1 MISDRVVAVPLLD
14 RQTVFPGMVWDVR
27 HDAFELNGEKVE
39 RDYIVHPGAVA
50 IIALNDSGELLLIEQ
65 YRHAQGKIMWEA
77 PAGLMDLAKEDPLET
92 AKRELFEE
100 TGYVAQ
106 TWNVL
111 LDLANSPG
119 GSSEQIRIYFARDLS
134 LHPDG
139 RPTGSAEELDMP
151 VHWISIQ
158 DVLESIRR
166 GAVTNPQLVAGTH
179 AALIA
184 MAEPDMALRSEE
196 APWHAREDLL
206 ATDRVWLPKTR

>member
-1 MISDRVVAVPLLD
+1 MISDRLVSHPIVD
-14 RQTVFPGMVWDVR
+14 RKTVFSGMVWDVR
-27 HDAFELNGEKVE
+27 HDAFELNGERIE

-77 PAGLMDLAKEDPLET
+77 PAGLMDLANEDPLET

-100 TGYVAQ
+100 TGYVAK
-106 TWNVL
+106 TWHVL
-111 LDLANSPG
+111 LDLANTPG

-151 VHWISIQ
+151 VHWIPIK

-184 MAEPDMALRSEE
+184 MAEPDMALRSED
-196 APWHAREDLL
+196 APWHAREDVL
-206 ATDRVWLPKTR
+206 ATDRVWLPKK

>member
-1 MISDRVVAVPLLD
+1 MISDRLVSYPILGSK
-14 RQTVFPGMVWDVR
+14 TVFSGMVWDVR
-27 HDAFELNGEKVE
+27 HDVFELNGETVE

-77 PAGLMDLAKEDPLET
+77 PAGLMDLANEDPLET
-92 AKRELFEE
+92 AKRELYEE

-111 LDLANSPG
+111 LDLANTPG
-119 GSSEQIRIYFARDLS
+119 GSSEQIRIYFAQGLS

-139 RPTGSAEELDMP
+139 RPVGDAEELDMP
-151 VHWISIQ
+151 VHWIPIQ
-158 DVLESIRR
+158 DVMESIRR

-184 MAEPDMALRSEE
+184 MAEPDLALRSAD
-196 APWHAREDLL
+196 APWHAREDVLK
-206 ATDRVWLPKTR
+206 TDRVWLPKTR

>member
-1 MISDRVVAVPLLD
+1 MISDRLVSHPIVD
-14 RQTVFPGMVWDVR
+14 RKTVFSGMVWDVR
-27 HDAFELNGEKVE
+27 HDAFELNGETVE

-77 PAGLMDLAKEDPLET
+77 PAGLMDLANEDPLET

-111 LDLANSPG
+111 LDLANTPG
-119 GSSEQIRIYFARDLS
+119 GSSEQIRIYFAQGLS

-139 RPTGSAEELDMP
+139 RPTGDAARGHPGQPQSILGPAGHSRVHQDP
-151 VHWISIQ
+151 VGEDPGRRAGPSRSI
-158 DVLESIRR
+158 
-166 GAVTNPQLVAGTH
+166 
-179 AALIA
+179 
-184 MAEPDMALRSEE
+184 
-196 APWHAREDLL
+196 
-206 ATDRVWLPKTR
+206 DRKSVV

>member
-1 MISDRVVAVPLLD
+1 MISDRQVSHPIVD
-14 RQTVFPGMVWDVR
+14 RKTVFSGMVWDVR
-27 HDAFELNGEKVE
+27 HDAFELNGETVE

-50 IIALNDSGELLLIEQ
+50 IIAINDSGELLLIEQ

-77 PAGLMDLAKEDPLET
+77 PAGLMDLANEDPLAT

-100 TGYVAQ
+100 TGYIAQ

-111 LDLANSPG
+111 LDLANTPG

-139 RPTGSAEELDMP
+139 RPIGSAEELDMP
-151 VHWISIQ
+151 VHWIPVQ
-158 DVLESIRR
+158 EVLESIRR

-184 MAEPDMALRSEE
+184 LAEPGMALRSED
-196 APWHAREDLL
+196 APWHAREDVIN
-206 ATDRVWLPKTR
+206 TDRVWLPKN

>member
-1 MISDRVVAVPLLD
+1 MISDRLVSHPIVD
-14 RQTVFPGMVWDVR
+14 RKTVFSGMVWDIR
-27 HDAFELNGEKVE
+27 HDAFELNGETIA
-39 RDYIVHPGAVA
+39 RDYMVHPGAVA
-50 IIALNDSGELLLIEQ
+50 IIALNDAGELLLIEQ

-77 PAGLMDLAKEDPLET
+77 PAGLMDFADEDPLEA

-100 TGYVAQ
+100 TGYVAS

-139 RPTGSAEELDMP
+139 RPTGDAEELDMP
-151 VHWISIQ
+151 VHWIPIQ

-184 MAEPDMALRSEE
+184 MAEPDLALRSQD

-206 ATDRVWLPKTR
+206 NTDRVWLPKN

>member
-1 MISDRVVAVPLLD
+1 MISDRVVSYPVTE
-14 RQTVFPGMVWDVR
+14 RKTVFKGLVWDVR
-27 HDAFELNGEKVE
+27 RDVFELNSESLT

-50 IIALNDSGELLLIEQ
+50 IIALNESGELLLIEQ

-77 PAGLMDLAKEDPLET
+77 PAGLMDLANEDPLET
-92 AKRELFEE
+92 AKRELYEE
-100 TGYVAQ
+100 TGYLAK

-111 LDLANSPG
+111 LDLANTPG
-119 GSSEQIRIYFARDLS
+119 GSTEQIRIYFAQDLS

-139 RPTGSAEELDMP
+139 RPTGDAEELDMP
-151 VHWISIQ
+151 VHWIPIP

-184 MAEPDMALRSEE
+184 MAEPDLALRSAD
-196 APWHAREDLL
+196 APWHAREDIL
-206 ATDRVWLPKTR
+206 ASERVWLPRA

>member
-1 MISDRVVAVPLLD
+1 MISDRLVSHPIVD
-14 RQTVFPGMVWDVR
+14 RKTVFSGMVWDVR
-27 HDAFELNGEKVE
+27 HDAFELNGETVE

-50 IIALNDSGELLLIEQ
+50 IIALNDSGKLLLIEQ

-77 PAGLMDLAKEDPLET
+77 PAGLMDLANEDPLET

-100 TGYVAQ
+100 TGYEAK
-106 TWNVL
+106 TWHVL
-111 LDLANSPG
+111 LDLANTPG

-151 VHWISIQ
+151 VHWIPIQ

-184 MAEPDMALRSEE
+184 MAEPDMALRSED
-196 APWHAREDLL
+196 APWHAREDVLH
-206 ATDRVWLPKTR
+206 TDRVWLPKN

>member
-1 MISDRVVAVPLLD
+1 MISDRLVSHPIVD
-14 RQTVFPGMVWDVR
+14 RKTVFSGMVWDVR
-27 HDAFELNGEKVE
+27 HDAFELNGETVE

-77 PAGLMDLAKEDPLET
+77 PAGLMDLANEDPLAT

-100 TGYVAQ
+100 TGYVAK
-106 TWNVL
+106 TWHVL
-111 LDLANSPG
+111 LDLANTPG

-151 VHWISIQ
+151 VHWIAIQ

-184 MAEPDMALRSEE
+184 MAEPDMALRSED
-196 APWHAREDLL
+196 AQWHAREDVLGN
-206 ATDRVWLPKTR
+206 DRVWLPKK

>member
-1 MISDRVVAVPLLD
+1 MISDRLVSHPIVD
-14 RQTVFPGMVWDVR
+14 RKTVFSGMVWDVR
-27 HDAFELNGEKVE
+27 HDAFELNGETVE

-77 PAGLMDLAKEDPLET
+77 PAGLMDLANEDPLAT

-100 TGYVAQ
+100 TGYEAK

-111 LDLANSPG
+111 LDLANTPG

-151 VHWISIQ
+151 VHWIPIQ

-184 MAEPDMALRSEE
+184 MAEPDMALRSED
-196 APWHAREDLL
+196 APWHAREDVL
-206 ATDRVWLPKTR
+206 ATDRVWLPKK

>member
-1 MISDRVVAVPLLD
+1 MISDRVVSYPVTE
-14 RQTVFPGMVWDVR
+14 RKTVFDGLVWDVR
-27 HDAFELNGEKVE
+27 RDVFELNSENLT

-50 IIALNDSGELLLIEQ
+50 IIALNESGELLLIEQ

-77 PAGLMDLAKEDPLET
+77 PAGLMDLANEDPLET
-92 AKRELFEE
+92 AKRELYEE
-100 TGYVAQ
+100 TGYLAK

-111 LDLANSPG
+111 LDLANTPG
-119 GSSEQIRIYFARDLS
+119 GSTEQIRIYFAQDLS

-139 RPTGSAEELDMP
+139 RPTGDAEELDMP
-151 VHWISIQ
+151 VHWIPIP

-184 MAEPDMALRSEE
+184 MAEPDLALRSED
-196 APWHAREDLL
+196 APWHAREDIL
-206 ATDRVWLPKTR
+206 TSERVWLPRA

>member
-1 MISDRVVAVPLLD
+1 MISDRVVSHPIVD
-14 RQTVFPGMVWDVR
+14 RQTVFSGMVWDVR
-27 HDAFELNGEKVE
+27 HDVFELNDEKVG

-50 IIALNDSGELLLIEQ
+50 IIALNDAGELLLIEQ
-65 YRHAQGKIMWEA
+65 YRHAQGKIMWEV
-77 PAGLMDLAKEDPLET
+77 PAGLMDLANEDPLET

-111 LDLANSPG
+111 LDLANTPG
-119 GSSEQIRIYFARDLS
+119 GSSEQIRIYFVRDLS

-139 RPTGSAEELDMP
+139 RPIGSAEELDMP
-151 VHWISIQ
+151 VHWIQIQ

-184 MAEPDMALRSEE
+184 LAEPDLALRSAD

-206 ATDRVWLPKTR
+206 NADRVWLPKQ

>member
-1 MISDRVVAVPLLD
+1 MISDRLVSHQIVE
-14 RQTVFPGMVWDVR
+14 RKTVFSGMVWDVR
-27 HDAFELNGEKVE
+27 HDAFELNGETIE

-77 PAGLMDLAKEDPLET
+77 PAGLMDLANEDPLET

-111 LDLANSPG
+111 LDLANTPG

-139 RPTGSAEELDMP
+139 RPTGDAEELDMP
-151 VHWISIQ
+151 VHWIPIQ

-184 MAEPDMALRSEE
+184 MAEPDLALRSAD
-196 APWHAREDLL
+196 APWHAREDVLN
-206 ATDRVWLPKTR
+206 TDRVWLPKK

>member
-1 MISDRVVAVPLLD
+1 
-14 RQTVFPGMVWDVR
+14 
-27 HDAFELNGEKVE
+27 
-39 RDYIVHPGAVA
+39 
-50 IIALNDSGELLLIEQ
+50 
-65 YRHAQGKIMWEA
+65 MWEA
-77 PAGLMDLAKEDPLET
+77 PAGLMDLANEDPLAT

-100 TGYVAQ
+100 TGYVAK
-106 TWNVL
+106 TWHVL
-111 LDLANSPG
+111 LDLANTPG

-151 VHWISIQ
+151 VHWIPIP

-184 MAEPDMALRSEE
+184 MAEPDLALRSAD
-196 APWHAREDLL
+196 APWHAREDVLGN
-206 ATDRVWLPKTR
+206 DRVWLPKK

>member
-1 MISDRVVAVPLLD
+1 MISDRVVSHPIVD
-14 RQTVFPGMVWDVR
+14 RQTVFSGMVWDVR
-27 HDAFELNGEKVE
+27 HDVFELNDEKVG

-50 IIALNDSGELLLIEQ
+50 IIALNDAGELLLIEQ
-65 YRHAQGKIMWEA
+65 YRHAQGKIMWEV
-77 PAGLMDLAKEDPLET
+77 PAGLMDLANEDPLET

-111 LDLANSPG
+111 LDLANTPG
-119 GSSEQIRIYFARDLS
+119 GSSEQIRIYFVRDLS

-139 RPTGSAEELDMP
+139 RPIGSAEELDMP
-151 VHWISIQ
+151 VHWIQIQ

-184 MAEPDMALRSEE
+184 LAEPDLALRSAD

-206 ATDRVWLPKTR
+206 NADRIWLPKQ

>member
-1 MISDRVVAVPLLD
+1 MISDRLVSHPIVD
-14 RQTVFPGMVWDVR
+14 RKTVFSGMVWDVR
-27 HDAFELNGEKVE
+27 HDAFELNGETVE

-77 PAGLMDLAKEDPLET
+77 PAGLMDLANEDPLAT

-100 TGYVAQ
+100 TGYIAQ
-106 TWNVL
+106 TWHVL
-111 LDLANSPG
+111 LDLANTPG

-151 VHWISIQ
+151 VHWIPIQ

-184 MAEPDMALRSEE
+184 MAEPDMALRSED
-196 APWHAREDLL
+196 APWYAREDALN
-206 ATDRVWLPKTR
+206 TDRVWLPKN

>member
-1 MISDRVVAVPLLD
+1 MISDRLVSHPIVD
-14 RQTVFPGMVWDVR
+14 RKTVFSGMVWDIR
-27 HDAFELNGEKVE
+27 HDAFELNGETIA
-39 RDYIVHPGAVA
+39 RDYMVHPGAVA
-50 IIALNDSGELLLIEQ
+50 IIALNDAGELLLIEQ

-77 PAGLMDLAKEDPLET
+77 PAGLMDFADEDPLEA

-100 TGYVAQ
+100 TGYVAS

-139 RPTGSAEELDMP
+139 RPIGDAEELDMP
-151 VHWISIQ
+151 VHWIPIQ

-184 MAEPDMALRSEE
+184 MAEPDMALRSED
-196 APWHAREDLL
+196 APWHAREDVLN
-206 ATDRVWLPKTR
+206 TDRVWLPKK

>member
-1 MISDRVVAVPLLD
+1 MISDRLVSNKIVD
-14 RQTVFPGMVWDVR
+14 RKTVFSGMVWDIR
-27 HDAFELNGEKVE
+27 HDAFELNDETVE
-39 RDYIVHPGAVA
+39 RDYMVHPGAVA
-50 IIALNDSGELLLIEQ
+50 IIALNESGELLLIEQ

-77 PAGLMDLAKEDPLET
+77 PAGLMDFADENPLEA

-100 TGYVAQ
+100 TGYVAN

-119 GSSEQIRIYFARDLS
+119 GSSEQIRIYFAQDLS

-151 VHWISIQ
+151 VHWIPIQ

-184 MAEPDMALRSEE
+184 MAEPDLALRSAD

-206 ATDRVWLPKTR
+206 NTDRVWLPKN

>member
-1 MISDRVVAVPLLD
+1 MISDRLVSHPIVD
-14 RQTVFPGMVWDVR
+14 RKTVFSGMVWDVR
-27 HDAFELNGEKVE
+27 HDAFELNGETVE

-77 PAGLMDLAKEDPLET
+77 PAGLMDLANEDPLET

-100 TGYVAQ
+100 TGYEAK
-106 TWNVL
+106 TWHVL
-111 LDLANSPG
+111 LDLANTPG

-151 VHWISIQ
+151 VHWIPIP

-184 MAEPDMALRSEE
+184 MAEPDLALRSAD
-196 APWHAREDLL
+196 APWHAREDVLGN
-206 ATDRVWLPKTR
+206 DRVWLPKK

>member
-1 MISDRVVAVPLLD
+1 MISDRLVSNKIVD
-14 RQTVFPGMVWDVR
+14 RKTVFSGMVWDIR
-27 HDAFELNGEKVE
+27 HDAFELNNETVE
-39 RDYIVHPGAVA
+39 RDYMVHPGAVA
-50 IIALNDSGELLLIEQ
+50 IIALNESGELLLIEQ

-77 PAGLMDLAKEDPLET
+77 PAGLMDFADENPLEA

-100 TGYVAQ
+100 TGYVAN

-119 GSSEQIRIYFARDLS
+119 GSSEQIRIYFAQDLS

-151 VHWISIQ
+151 VHWIPIQ

-184 MAEPDMALRSEE
+184 MAEPDLALRSAD

-206 ATDRVWLPKTR
+206 NTDRVWLPKN

>member
-1 MISDRVVAVPLLD
+1 MISDRLVSNPIVD
-14 RQTVFPGMVWDVR
+14 RKTVFSGMVWDVR
-27 HDAFELNGEKVE
+27 HDAFELNGETVE

-77 PAGLMDLAKEDPLET
+77 PAGLMDLANEDPLAT
-92 AKRELFEE
+92 AQRELFEE
-100 TGYVAQ
+100 TGYIAQ
-106 TWNVL
+106 TWHVL
-111 LDLANSPG
+111 LDLANTPG

-151 VHWISIQ
+151 VHWIPIQ

-184 MAEPDMALRSEE
+184 MAEPDMALRSED
-196 APWHAREDLL
+196 APWHAREDVL
-206 ATDRVWLPKTR
+206 ATDRVWLPKK

>member
-1 MISDRVVAVPLLD
+1 MISDRQVSHSIVD
-14 RQTVFPGMVWDVR
+14 RKTVFSGMVWDVR
-27 HDAFELNGEKVE
+27 HDAFELNGETVE

-77 PAGLMDLAKEDPLET
+77 PAGLMDLANEDPLAT

-111 LDLANSPG
+111 LDLANTPG

-134 LHPDG
+134 PHPDG
-139 RPTGSAEELDMP
+139 RPIGSAEERDMP
-151 VHWISIQ
+151 VHWIPIQ

-184 MAEPDMALRSEE
+184 MAEPDMALRSED
-196 APWHAREDLL
+196 APWHAREDVLN
-206 ATDRVWLPKTR
+206 TDRVWLPKN

>member
-1 MISDRVVAVPLLD
+1 MISDRLVSHPIVD
-14 RQTVFPGMVWDVR
+14 RETVFSGMVWDVR
-27 HDAFELNGEKVE
+27 HDAFELNGETVE

-77 PAGLMDLAKEDPLET
+77 PAGLMDLANEDPLAT

-100 TGYVAQ
+100 TGYLAQ
-106 TWNVL
+106 TWHVL
-111 LDLANSPG
+111 LDLANTPG

-151 VHWISIQ
+151 VHWIPIQ

-184 MAEPDMALRSEE
+184 MAEPDMALRSED
-196 APWHAREDLL
+196 APWHAREDVL
-206 ATDRVWLPKTR
+206 ATDRVWLPKK

>member
-1 MISDRVVAVPLLD
+1 MISDRLVDYKIID
-14 RQTVFPGMVWDVR
+14 RKSVFSGMVWDIR
-27 HDAFELNGEKVE
+27 HDAFELNDETVE
-39 RDYIVHPGAVA
+39 RDYMVHPGAVA

-77 PAGLMDLAKEDPLET
+77 PAGLMDVANEDPLET
-92 AKRELFEE
+92 AKRELYEE
-100 TGYVAQ
+100 TGYVAK
-106 TWNVL
+106 TLNVL
-111 LDLANSPG
+111 LDLANTPG
-119 GSSEQIRIYFARDLS
+119 GSTEQIRIYFAQDLS

-139 RPTGSAEELDMP
+139 RPAGSAEELDMP

-184 MAEPDMALRSEE
+184 MAEPDLALRSAD
-196 APWHAREDLL
+196 APWHAREDLIN
-206 ATDRVWLPKTR
+206 TDRVWLPKN

>member
-1 MISDRVVAVPLLD
+1 MISDRLVSHPIVD
-14 RQTVFPGMVWDVR
+14 RKTVFSGMVWDVR
-27 HDAFELNGEKVE
+27 HDAFELNGETVE

-77 PAGLMDLAKEDPLET
+77 PAGLMDLANEDPLAT

-111 LDLANSPG
+111 LDLANTPG

-134 LHPDG
+134 LHPEG
-139 RPTGSAEELDMP
+139 RPIGSAEELDMP
-151 VHWISIQ
+151 VHWIPIQ

-184 MAEPDMALRSEE
+184 MAEPDMALRSED
-196 APWHAREDLL
+196 APWHAREDVLN
-206 ATDRVWLPKTR
+206 TDRVWLPKK

>member
-1 MISDRVVAVPLLD
+1 MISDRLVNNKIVD
-14 RQTVFPGMVWDVR
+14 RKTVFSGMVWDIR
-27 HDAFELNGEKVE
+27 HDAFELNNETVE
-39 RDYIVHPGAVA
+39 RDYMVHPGAVA
-50 IIALNDSGELLLIEQ
+50 IIALNESGELLLIEQ

-77 PAGLMDLAKEDPLET
+77 PAGLMDLANEDPLET

-111 LDLANSPG
+111 LDLANTPG
-119 GSSEQIRIYFARDLS
+119 GSSEQIRIYFAQGLS

-139 RPTGSAEELDMP
+139 RPVGDAEELDMP
-151 VHWISIQ
+151 VHWIPIQ

-184 MAEPDMALRSEE
+184 MAEPDLALRSAD

-206 ATDRVWLPKTR
+206 NTDRVWLPKN

>member
-1 MISDRVVAVPLLD
+1 MISDRLVSHPIVD
-14 RQTVFPGMVWDVR
+14 RKTVFSGMVWDVR
-27 HDAFELNGEKVE
+27 HDAFELNGETVE

-50 IIALNDSGELLLIEQ
+50 IIALNDAGELLLIEQ

-77 PAGLMDLAKEDPLET
+77 PAGLMDLANEDPLET

-100 TGYVAQ
+100 TGYVAK
-106 TWNVL
+106 TWHVL
-111 LDLANSPG
+111 LDLANTPG

-134 LHPDG
+134 QHPDG

-151 VHWISIQ
+151 VHWIPIP

-179 AALIA
+179 AALVA
-184 MAEPDMALRSEE
+184 MAEPDMALRSED
-196 APWHAREDLL
+196 APWHAREDVLGN
-206 ATDRVWLPKTR
+206 DRVWLPKN

>member
-1 MISDRVVAVPLLD
+1 MISDRLVSHPIVD
-14 RQTVFPGMVWDVR
+14 RQTVFSGMAWDVR
-27 HDAFELNGEKVE
+27 HDVFELNEEKVE

-77 PAGLMDLAKEDPLET
+77 PAGLMDVANEDPLET
-92 AKRELFEE
+92 AKRELYEE
-100 TGYVAQ
+100 TGYLAK

-111 LDLANSPG
+111 LDLANTPG
-119 GSSEQIRIYFARDLS
+119 GSTEQIRIYFAQDLS
-134 LHPDG
+134 LHPEG
-139 RPTGSAEELDMP
+139 RPSGSAEELDMP

-184 MAEPDMALRSEE
+184 MAEPDMALRSDD
-196 APWHAREDLL
+196 APWYAREDVL
-206 ATDRVWLPKTR
+206 ATDRVWLPKK

>member
-1 MISDRVVAVPLLD
+1 MISDRLVSHPILD
-14 RQTVFPGMVWDVR
+14 RKTVFSGMVWDVR
-27 HDAFELNGEKVE
+27 HDAFELNGQTVE

-77 PAGLMDLAKEDPLET
+77 PAGLMDLANEDPLET

-111 LDLANSPG
+111 LDLANTPG
-119 GSSEQIRIYFARDLS
+119 GSSEQIRIYFAQGLS

-139 RPTGSAEELDMP
+139 RPVGDAEELDMP
-151 VHWISIQ
+151 VHWIPIQ

-166 GAVTNPQLVAGTH
+166 GVVTNPQLVAGTH

-184 MAEPDMALRSEE
+184 MAEPDLALRSAD
-196 APWHAREDLL
+196 APWHAREDVLS
-206 ATDRVWLPKTR
+206 TDRVWLPKK

>member
-1 MISDRVVAVPLLD
+1 MISDRVVSHPIVD
-14 RQTVFPGMVWDVR
+14 RQTVFSGMVWDVR
-27 HDAFELNGEKVE
+27 HDVFELNDEKVG

-50 IIALNDSGELLLIEQ
+50 VIALNDAGELLLIEQ
-65 YRHAQGKIMWEA
+65 YRHAQGKIMWEV
-77 PAGLMDLAKEDPLET
+77 PAGLMDLANEDPLET

-111 LDLANSPG
+111 LDLANTPG
-119 GSSEQIRIYFARDLS
+119 GSSEQIRIYFVRDLS
-134 LHPDG
+134 LQPEG
-139 RPTGSAEELDMP
+139 RPIGSAEELDMP
-151 VHWISIQ
+151 VHWIQIQ

-184 MAEPDMALRSEE
+184 LAEPDLALRSAD

-206 ATDRVWLPKTR
+206 ATDRIWLPKQ

>member
-1 MISDRVVAVPLLD
+1 MISDRLVSHPIVD
-14 RQTVFPGMVWDVR
+14 RKTVFSGMVWDVR
-27 HDAFELNGEKVE
+27 HDAFELNGETVE

-50 IIALNDSGELLLIEQ
+50 IIALNDAGELLLIEQ

-77 PAGLMDLAKEDPLET
+77 PAGLMDLANEDPLAT

-100 TGYVAQ
+100 TGYEAK

-111 LDLANSPG
+111 LDLANTPG

-151 VHWISIQ
+151 VHWIPIQ

-184 MAEPDMALRSEE
+184 MAEPDMALRSED
-196 APWHAREDLL
+196 APWHAREDVL
-206 ATDRVWLPKTR
+206 ATDRVWLPKK

>member
-1 MISDRVVAVPLLD
+1 MISDRLVSHPIVD
-14 RQTVFPGMVWDVR
+14 RKTVFSGMVWDVR
-27 HDAFELNGEKVE
+27 HDAFELNGERIE

-77 PAGLMDLAKEDPLET
+77 PAGLMDLANEDPLET

-100 TGYVAQ
+100 TGYEAK

-111 LDLANSPG
+111 LDLANTPG

-151 VHWISIQ
+151 VHWIPIQ

-184 MAEPDMALRSEE
+184 MAEPDMALRSED
-196 APWHAREDLL
+196 APWHAREDVLN
-206 ATDRVWLPKTR
+206 TDRVWLPKK